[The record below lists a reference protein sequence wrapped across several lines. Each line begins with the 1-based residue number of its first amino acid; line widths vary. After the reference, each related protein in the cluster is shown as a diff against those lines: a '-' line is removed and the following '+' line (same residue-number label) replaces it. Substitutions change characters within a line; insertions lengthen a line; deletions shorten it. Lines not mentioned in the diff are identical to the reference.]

1 MGPNFGVKL
10 DKLRFEKKRFSDRI
24 YTIIIMGVENTKNDE
39 ITYVGY
45 DLIVGVASIIPIL
58 RIDMTYVNVQ

>member
-1 MGPNFGVKL
+1 
-10 DKLRFEKKRFSDRI
+10 
-24 YTIIIMGVENTKNDE
+24 MGVENTKNDD